1 MHISVKVIL
10 IIGFLGFSIMCRSQ
24 QRYDYSSVAGYN
36 IPVFRGELAE
46 KYNFPL
52 EGTVYAYSDDFEIG
66 DLEFNGK
73 RYYGL
78 TMNLNVHRNELQV
91 QIGNSGENMALKRE
105 LVGDFSIGNRNFTA
119 LYGARKI
126 KGLAEGYYQVLYR
139 GKDMLLKQIYK
150 RANDRSDFIT
160 GTITKVFATRIKY
173 WLIMEGI
180 PVGVK
185 DVNDLAGIY
194 SNRKDAV
201 KKYIKGHKDGDRDYI
216 FTNLMSIIEQPRQL

>member
-1 MHISVKVIL
+1 
-10 IIGFLGFSIMCRSQ
+10 MCCGQ
-24 QRYDYSSVAGYN
+24 HRYDYSSVEWYN

-52 EGTVYAYSDDFEIG
+52 EGTVYAYSDDFETG
-66 DLEFNGK
+66 NLEFNGK
-73 RYYGL
+73 QYYGL

-105 LVGDFSIGNRNFTA
+105 LVGDFSIGDRNFTA

-173 WLIMEGI
+173 WLIMDGN
-180 PVGVK
+180 PVAIK
-185 DVNDLAGIY
+185 DVNDLAWIFRD
-194 SNRKDAV
+194 RKDEV
-201 KKYIKGHKDGDRDYI
+201 KKYIKAHKEGDRDYI
-216 FTNLMSIIEQPRQL
+216 FTNLMAIIEQLR